1 MEQHKQIIQLSD
13 HVKNRI
19 KSHQLTPFSFSSDEL
34 ILSDG
39 TDSLVSTTPQ
49 SVFHRHSS
57 TFVTNQVEQPSQSV
71 LFFTDN
77 RINSKQKQLCQ
88 ECLRRENRIQI
99 EYQRVLDIQK
109 EKRKLSEE
117 LRSTV
122 LLNQQYQEE
131 NYRLKQQLMKVNLH
145 LREYQMNFDLLQQK
159 MSLDKNNKPKQDVE
173 NEQLRR
179 LRHELQVYSQVI
191 ANKRNEEQKQIDYF
205 YQWRKK

>member
-13 HVKNRI
+13 HVKNRM
-19 KSHQLTPFSFSSDEL
+19 KSHQLTSFSFSSDEL
-34 ILSDG
+34 MLSDG
-39 TDSLVSTTPQ
+39 TDSLVSTTSQ
-49 SVFHRHSS
+49 SVFHRRSS
-57 TFVTNQVEQPSQSV
+57 TFVTNQVQQPSQSV

-99 EYQRVLDIQK
+99 EYQRFLDIQK
-109 EKRKLSEE
+109 ENRKLSEE

-131 NYRLKQQLMKVNLH
+131 NFRLKQQLMKVNLH

-159 MSLDKNNKPKQDVE
+159 MILDKNNKPKQDVE